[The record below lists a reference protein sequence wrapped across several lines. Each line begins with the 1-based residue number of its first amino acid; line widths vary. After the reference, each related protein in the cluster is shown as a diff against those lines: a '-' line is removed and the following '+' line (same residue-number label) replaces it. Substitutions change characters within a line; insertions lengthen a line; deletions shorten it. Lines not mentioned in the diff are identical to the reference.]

1 MTPAFM
7 RLLPLLPVRLPFLVP
22 SRAID
27 DFLNKS
33 AIYTAGSSKIILTA
47 VIWLMCAISA
57 HAAFWYVNRSA
68 TGANIGADWNNAWTD
83 FSNIDWS
90 RVSPGDTIY
99 VAGGSYGYFTVGA
112 SGTASAPIAIKR
124 VRASDPVAVLAAGW
138 NPAFDSQVVQTVP
151 KGQTGI
157 YINQG
162 IGSFL
167 TVDGRVNAGWRINI
181 SDASSG
187 VEIDQA
193 AATNVTLKYIQVNG
207 PGVITE
213 TGDVRGFDLT
223 PTNGKM
229 SNITVSHCEVMNGCD
244 AAMYLTLADNAV
256 VEYCSFHGQDSQN
269 PAQFHT
275 NVIYCGQI
283 TNSTF
288 RFNKLYDIQVEGLF
302 FNDPDNSN
310 VLIYGNLFY
319 QGSVP
324 PNTGRALQFTGTG
337 NSGIL
342 VYNNTFVDL
351 PIGVQLTDPG
361 TYSGCA
367 FRNNIVFRCT
377 ANLGPGWVSDH
388 NLIGDSPDPF
398 VNSAAFDY
406 HLAPN
411 SPAIHAG
418 LNLGTLFSL
427 VGTLLNVDM
436 DGNPRTG
443 WSIGAYEY
451 TSGVTPTP
459 TPTPKPTPTPT
470 PKPTPTPTPKPTPTP
485 TPKPTPT
492 PTPKPTPIPNP
503 TPTPTPATP
512 GFVQAAYN
520 DPPSAD
526 SVPVDYA
533 GAQTA
538 GNLNV
543 VVVAWNDTT
552 AQVSSVTDTAGN
564 VYQLAVGPTQTS
576 ADGGLSL
583 SIYYAKNIASSGA
596 NTVTVTFSQTA
607 LYPDIRILEYSG
619 IDKVNPVDVIAGQAQ
634 SSGAISDSGLVA
646 TTNPTDLLVGANIV
660 QTFTAAPGANF
671 AERVHSEPDGQI
683 AEDRVVTTT
692 GLYSASAVLDSPGAW
707 VMQMVAFRAEGSQS
721 SSTAAAKSALL
732 VGLRE

>member
-1 MTPAFM
+1 M
-7 RLLPLLPVRLPFLVP
+7 
-22 SRAID
+22 
-27 DFLNKS
+27 
-33 AIYTAGSSKIILTA
+33 
-47 VIWLMCAISA
+47 SA

-83 FSNIDWS
+83 FSKIDWS
-90 RVSPGDTIY
+90 SVSPGDTIY

-112 SGTASAPIAIKR
+112 SGTASAPITIER

-193 AATNVTLKYIQVNG
+193 AATNVTLNYIQVNG

-229 SNITVSHCEVMNGCD
+229 SNITVSHCGVMNGCD

-256 VEYCSFHGQDSQN
+256 VEYCSFHGQDSLN

-324 PNTGRALQFTGTG
+324 LNTGRAIQFTGTG

-342 VYNNTFVDL
+342 VYNNTFADL

-367 FRNNIVFRCT
+367 FRNNIVYRCT
-377 ANLGPGWVSDH
+377 ANLGSGWVSDH

-436 DGNPRTG
+436 DGHPRTG

-459 TPTPKPTPTPT
+459 TPTPKSTPTPT
-470 PKPTPTPTPKPTPTP
+470 PKPTPTPTP
-485 TPKPTPT
+485 
-492 PTPKPTPIPNP
+492 NP
-503 TPTPTPATP
+503 TPTPAPATP
-512 GFVQAAYN
+512 GVVQAAYN
-520 DPPSAD
+520 DPPSTD
-526 SVPVDYA
+526 SVPVDYS

-576 ADGGLSL
+576 ADHGLSL

-634 SSGAISDSGLVA
+634 SSGAISDSGVVA

-660 QTFTAAPGANF
+660 QTFTFGPGANF
-671 AERVHSEPDGQI
+671 AERVHSEPAGQI

-692 GLYSASAVLDSPGAW
+692 GLYSASTVLDSSGAW
-707 VMQMVAFRAEGSQS
+707 VTQMVAFRAGSQLS
-721 SSTAAAKSALL
+721 NSASAKSALL

>member
-7 RLLPLLPVRLPFLVP
+7 RLLPLLPVRLPFLVS
-22 SRAID
+22 SRAYD
-27 DFLNKS
+27 YFHNKS
-33 AIYTAGSSKIILTA
+33 EASTGSLSKTVPAGILLAIVWMMGAMSADAA
-47 VIWLMCAISA
+47 V
-57 HAAFWYVNRSA
+57 WYVNRSA

-83 FSNIDWS
+83 FSQIDWS
-90 RVSPGDTIY
+90 SVSPGDTIY

-112 SGTASAPIAIKR
+112 SGTASAPIRIER
-124 VRASDPVAVLAAGW
+124 VRASDAIAVLAAGW
-138 NPAFDSQVVQTVP
+138 DPAFDSQVVQTVP

-162 IGSFL
+162 VGSFV

-193 AATNVTLKYIQVNG
+193 AATNVTLNYIQVNG

-244 AAMYLTLADNAV
+244 AAMYLTLADHAV

-324 PNTGRALQFTGTG
+324 LNTGRGIQITGTG

-351 PIGVQLTDPG
+351 PIGVQLGDPG

-367 FRNNIVFRCT
+367 FRNNIVFGCT
-377 ANLGPGWVSDH
+377 VTLGSGWVSDH

-418 LNLGTLFSL
+418 LNLGTLFNL

-436 DGNPRTG
+436 DGVPRLG

-451 TSGVTPTP
+451 ASTPTPTP
-459 TPTPKPTPTPT
+459 TPTPKPTPTPE
-470 PKPTPTPTPKPTPTP
+470 PTPTPA
-485 TPKPTPT
+485 
-492 PTPKPTPIPNP
+492 PNP
-503 TPTPTPATP
+503 TPTPTVATP

-520 DPPSAD
+520 DPSSAD
-526 SVPVDYA
+526 SVPVDYS

-564 VYQLAVGPTQTS
+564 VYQLATRPTQTS
-576 ADGGLSL
+576 DDGGLSL

-596 NTVTVTFSQTA
+596 NTVTVTFSQAA

-619 IDKVNPVDVIAGQAQ
+619 IDQVNPVDVVAGQTQ
-634 SSGAISDSGLVA
+634 SSGATSDSGVVA

-660 QTFTAAPGANF
+660 QTFTAAAGTSF

-683 AEDRVVTTT
+683 AEDRVVTAT

-707 VMQMVAFRAEGSQS
+707 VMQMVAFRAASTQS
-721 SSTAAAKSALL
+721 SSTTASAKSALL